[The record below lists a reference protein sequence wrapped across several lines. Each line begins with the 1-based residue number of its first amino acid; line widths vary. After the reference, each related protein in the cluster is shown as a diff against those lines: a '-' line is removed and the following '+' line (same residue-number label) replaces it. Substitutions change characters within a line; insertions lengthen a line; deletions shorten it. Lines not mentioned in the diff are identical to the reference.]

1 MNPGFRYPTDFDPER
16 FLAWLNLSRITKAG
30 PVEEILLNIAA
41 AERASGKLL
50 FRNAGVLFFAHEVR
64 RFFNQAYVT
73 CILFRGTD
81 RIDVLDR
88 KDFAGGVVSDIEESL
103 RFIERNTRT
112 AYRIRAL
119 QREEIPE
126 YPLRAL
132 REAITNAVMHR
143 DWFIEGANV
152 FVEIYA
158 DRIEIVSPGGLP
170 AGLSPE
176 ELGTRSVRRNPLVA
190 DLLHRIGFIEKAGTG
205 IGRMRQEARD
215 HGSPA
220 PEFRADG
227 FFTAVFRPLPAAV
240 QVGTRLALSRHQ
252 VQILRK
258 CSEEQPLVELLA
270 VSGRTDRTKFRK
282 QVLGPLLAAG
292 LVEMTIPD
300 KPRSSKQRYRIT
312 ALGREVLTQEGRES

>member
-1 MNPGFRYPTDFDPER
+1 M
-16 FLAWLNLSRITKAG
+16 
-30 PVEEILLNIAA
+30 
-41 AERASGKLL
+41 
-50 FRNAGVLFFAHEVR
+50 LFFAHEVR

-132 REAITNAVMHR
+132 REAITNVVMHR
-143 DWFIEGANV
+143 NWFIEGANV

-190 DLLHRIGFIEKAGTG
+190 DLLHHIGFIEKAGTG
-205 IGRMRQEARD
+205 IGASW
-215 HGSPA
+215 H
-220 PEFRADG
+220 
-227 FFTAVFRPLPAAV
+227 
-240 QVGTRLALSRHQ
+240 QVGTKSTPSVDTAQ
-252 VQILRK
+252 M
-258 CSEEQPLVELLA
+258 
-270 VSGRTDRTKFRK
+270 FR
-282 QVLGPLLAAG
+282 G
-292 LVEMTIPD
+292 
-300 KPRSSKQRYRIT
+300 T
-312 ALGREVLTQEGRES
+312 ASC

>member
-1 MNPGFRYPTDFDPER
+1 
-16 FLAWLNLSRITKAG
+16 
-30 PVEEILLNIAA
+30 
-41 AERASGKLL
+41 
-50 FRNAGVLFFAHEVR
+50 VLFFAHEVR

-132 REAITNAVMHR
+132 REAITNVVMHR
-143 DWFIEGANV
+143 NWFIEGANV

-190 DLLHRIGFIEKAGTG
+190 DLLHRCI
-205 IGRMRQEARD
+205 
-215 HGSPA
+215 
-220 PEFRADG
+220 
-227 FFTAVFRPLPAAV
+227 PAAAGGSASWH
-240 QVGTRLALSRHQ
+240 QVGTKSAPSPDTAQ
-252 VQILRK
+252 M
-258 CSEEQPLVELLA
+258 
-270 VSGRTDRTKFRK
+270 FR
-282 QVLGPLLAAG
+282 G
-292 LVEMTIPD
+292 
-300 KPRSSKQRYRIT
+300 T
-312 ALGREVLTQEGRES
+312 ASC